1 MMQPKSAA
9 STDHDIGPLAIGI
22 IGAGRMGRH
31 HCNAITNYGARVIAV
46 HDVQLVAAQ
55 ELATLANAKLATDV
69 LSDFFDVE
77 MDGVVITTPPPVR
90 LEPIQMAC
98 QHGIALMVE
107 KPPALNISDGQK
119 CLECIKKADVMAAV
133 GFQLRY
139 HPLYEQLKALIASE
153 TVHLVRT
160 VCTINYYLDFQMPTW
175 FLQSEIS
182 GGPLAEQAVHVLD
195 CARFV
200 MGNPKPLQAH
210 ALAVKNMAL
219 ERTEFDAENAIQMT
233 YELDNG
239 VFGTHMNHCGT
250 EGFCFDVEVVGPHL
264 RLQANMADSA
274 IRGYLNG
281 ETINEPAVSQNSLGL
296 DKTGAW
302 LRAIETKDRTLIR
315 STFADALQTLTLI
328 DAAIKSRNTGK
339 FIQVEELL

>member
-1 MMQPKSAA
+1 MS
-9 STDHDIGPLAIGI
+9 PLSIGI

-31 HCNAITNYGARVIAV
+31 HCDAVNRYGARVVAV
-46 HDVQLVAAQ
+46 HDVVPEAA
-55 ELATLANAKLATDV
+55 ETLATHSEAEVATDV
-69 LSDFFDVE
+69 LNTFFDKE
-77 MDGVVITTPPPVR
+77 MHGVVITTPPPVR

-98 QHGIALMVE
+98 ERGIPMLVE
-107 KPPALNISDGQK
+107 KPPALNMTDGRK
-119 CLECIKKADVMAAV
+119 CLDFIQQSGVMAAV

-139 HPLYEQLKALIASE
+139 HPLYERMKELIASE
-153 TVHLVRT
+153 TIHLVRT
-160 VCTINYYLDFQMPTW
+160 VCTISYYLNFQMPTW

-200 MGNPKPLQAH
+200 MGNPKPIQAH
-210 ALAVKNMAL
+210 ALAAKNMAL
-219 ERTEFDAENAIQMT
+219 DRTEFDAENAIQMT

-250 EGFCFDVEVVGPHL
+250 EGFCFDVEVVGPNLHL
-264 RLQANMADSA
+264 QGKMSENA

-281 ETINEPAVSQNSLGL
+281 ETVDEPAASNNSIGL

-302 LRAIETKDRTLIR
+302 LRAIETGDSTLIR
-315 STFADALQTLTLI
+315 SDFTDAIETLALI
-328 DAAIKSRNTGK
+328 DAAIKSRNTGS
-339 FIQVEELL
+339 FIKVEDL

>member
-1 MMQPKSAA
+1 MQKDSTFSAKLGID
-9 STDHDIGPLAIGI
+9 TLAIGI

-31 HCNAITNYGARVIAV
+31 HHNAITNYGARVVAV
-46 HDVQLVAAQ
+46 HDVQLEAAQ
-55 ELATLANAKLATDV
+55 ELATLAGAELATDV
-69 LSDFFDVE
+69 LNDFFKVE

-90 LEPIQMAC
+90 FEPIQMAC
-98 QHGIALMVE
+98 EHGIALMVE
-107 KPPALNISDGQK
+107 KPPALNFSDGQK
-119 CLECIKKADVMAAV
+119 CLECIEKADVIAAV

-139 HPLYEQLKALIASE
+139 HPLYEQLKTLIASE

-160 VCTINYYLDFQMPTW
+160 VCTVNYYLDFQMQDW

-200 MGNPKPLQAH
+200 MGDPKPIQAH

-264 RLQANMADSA
+264 RLQANMGENA

-281 ETINEPAVSQNSLGL
+281 ETINEPAASQNSLGL
-296 DKTGAW
+296 DKTEAW
-302 LRAIETKDRTLIR
+302 LRAIETGDKTLIR
-315 STFADALQTLTLI
+315 SSFADALQTLALI
-328 DAAIKSRNTGK
+328 DAAVKSRNTGK
-339 FIQVEELL
+339 FIQAEEL

>member
-1 MMQPKSAA
+1 MNQLS
-9 STDHDIGPLAIGI
+9 IGI

-31 HCNAITNYGARVIAV
+31 HCDAVTNYGARVVAV
-46 HDVQLVAAQ
+46 HDVLSDAAKA
-55 ELATLANAKLATDV
+55 LTTHANAEHFTDV
-69 LSDFFDVE
+69 LHAFFDVE
-77 MDGVVITTPPPVR
+77 LDGVVITTPPPVR

-98 QHGIALMVE
+98 ERGIPILVE
-107 KPPALNISDGQK
+107 KPPALNISDGRK
-119 CLECIKKADVMAAV
+119 CLEYIEASGMIAAV

-139 HPLYEQLKALIASE
+139 HPLYERMKELIAAE

-160 VCTINYYLDFQMPTW
+160 VCTISYYLNFQMPYW
-175 FLQSEIS
+175 FLQSDIS

-195 CARFV
+195 CARYV
-200 MGNPKPLQAH
+200 LGKPKPIQAH

-219 ERTEFDAENAIQMT
+219 DRTEFDAENAIQMT

-250 EGFCFDVEVVGPHL
+250 EGFCFDVEVIGPHIH
-264 RLQANMADSA
+264 LQGKMSDNA

-281 ETINEPAVSQNSLGL
+281 ETIDEPAAPINSLGL

-302 LRAIETKDRTLIR
+302 LRAIETGDRTLIR
-315 STFADALQTLTLI
+315 SDFADALETLALI
-328 DAAIKSRNTGK
+328 DAAINSRNTGK
-339 FIQVEELL
+339 FVRVEDL

>member
-1 MMQPKSAA
+1 MQKQSSAPKSNRGD
-9 STDHDIGPLAIGI
+9 SLAIGI
-22 IGAGRMGRH
+22 VGAGRMGKH
-31 HCNAITNYGARVIAV
+31 HLTAITNYGARVVAI
-46 HDVQLVAAQ
+46 HDVRIEAAQ
-55 ELATLANAKLATDV
+55 ELATQTNVELVTDV

-77 MDGVVITTPPPVR
+77 LDGVVITTPPPVR
-90 LEPIQMAC
+90 LEPIKMAC
-98 QHGIALMVE
+98 EQGIALLVE
-107 KPPALNISDGQK
+107 KPPALNIADGRK
-119 CLECIKKADVMAAV
+119 CLEYIIKSDVIAAV

-139 HPLYEQLKALIASE
+139 HPLYERLQTLLATE

-160 VCTINYYLDFQMPTW
+160 VCTINYYLNFQMPTW

-195 CARFV
+195 CARYV

-210 ALAVKNMAL
+210 ALTVKNMAL

-264 RLQANMADSA
+264 RLQAEMANNA

-281 ETINEPAVSQNSLGL
+281 ETINEPVAPQNSLGL

-302 LRAIETKDRTLIR
+302 LQAIETDDRTLIR
-315 STFADALQTLTLI
+315 SPFADALETLTLI
-328 DAAIKSRNTGK
+328 DAAIKSRNTGR
-339 FIQVEELL
+339 FIKVEEL

>member
-1 MMQPKSAA
+1 MIQAKSVAN
-9 STDHDIGPLAIGI
+9 TNRGVNPLAIGI
-22 IGAGRMGRH
+22 VGAGTMGRH
-31 HCNAITNYGARVIAV
+31 HQNVITNYGARVVAV
-46 HDVQLVAAQ
+46 HDVRLEAAQ
-55 ELATLANAKLATDV
+55 ELATHARTELATDALNV
-69 LSDFFDVE
+69 FFDVE
-77 MDGVVITTPPPVR
+77 MDGVVITTPPPIR

-98 QHGIALMVE
+98 ENGIALMVE
-107 KPPALNISDGQK
+107 KPPALNISEGQK
-119 CLECIKKADVMAAV
+119 CFECIEKAGVMAAA

-139 HPLYEQLKALIASE
+139 HPLYEQLKTLIASE

-160 VCTINYYLDFQMPTW
+160 VCTVNYYLDFQMKDW

-200 MGNPKPLQAH
+200 MGDPKPIQAH
-210 ALAVKNMAL
+210 ALAAKNMAL
-219 ERTEFDAENAIQMT
+219 ERTEFDSENAIQMT

-250 EGFCFDVEVVGPHL
+250 EGFCFDVEVIGPHL
-264 RLQANMADSA
+264 RLQANMTENA

-296 DKTGAW
+296 DKTEAW
-302 LRAIETKDRTLIR
+302 LRAIETGDRTLIR
-315 STFADALQTLTLI
+315 STFADALQTLALI
-328 DAAIKSRNTGK
+328 DAAVKSRNTGR
-339 FIQVEELL
+339 FIQVEEL

>member
-1 MMQPKSAA
+1 MN
-9 STDHDIGPLAIGI
+9 PLSIGI

-31 HCNAITNYGARVIAV
+31 HCDAVTNYGDHVVAV
-46 HDVQLVAAQ
+46 HDVLPEAAKALASYAKS
-55 ELATLANAKLATDV
+55 ELSTDV
-69 LSDFFDVE
+69 LQTFFDKE

-98 QHGIALMVE
+98 ERGIPMLVE
-107 KPPALNISDGQK
+107 KPPALNISDGRR
-119 CLECIKKADVMAAV
+119 CLEYIHQSGVIAAV

-139 HPLYEQLKALIASE
+139 HPLYERMKELIASE
-153 TVHLVRT
+153 TIHLVRT
-160 VCTINYYLDFQMPTW
+160 VCTISYYLNFQMPTW

-195 CARFV
+195 CARYV
-200 MGNPKPLQAH
+200 MGNPKPIQAH

-219 ERTEFDAENAIQMT
+219 DRTEFDAENAIQMT

-239 VFGTHMNHCGT
+239 VYGTHMNHCGT
-250 EGFCFDVEVVGPHL
+250 EGFCFDVEVIGPHL
-264 RLQANMADSA
+264 HLQGKMSDRA

-281 ETINEPAVSQNSLGL
+281 ETIDEPATSNNSIGL

-302 LRAIETKDRTLIR
+302 LRAIETGDRTLIR
-315 STFADALQTLTLI
+315 SDFADAIETLALI
-328 DAAIKSRNTGK
+328 DAAIKSRNTGT
-339 FIQVEELL
+339 FIKVEEL